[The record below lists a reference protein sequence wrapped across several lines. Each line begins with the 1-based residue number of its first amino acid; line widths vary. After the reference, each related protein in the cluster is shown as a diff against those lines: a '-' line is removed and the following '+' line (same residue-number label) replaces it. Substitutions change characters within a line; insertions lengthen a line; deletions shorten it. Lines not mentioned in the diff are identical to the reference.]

1 MAIENING
9 IADAVTPELQAN
21 MVTLPPEAMVEG
33 VTELNDGS
41 AIVGDMEMESETPIA
56 IPFDANLADHI
67 DEDVLSEISSQ
78 LTGDI
83 EDDTNSRSDWEEQYK
98 SGLELLGM
106 TYEDRSEPFEG
117 ASGIVHPLLA
127 ESVTQFQA
135 QAYREML
142 PAGGPVK
149 TTIIGAET
157 PEVMAQAE
165 RVKNYMNYQIT
176 YEMEEYDPEL
186 DQMLFYL
193 PIVGSAFK
201 KVYFD
206 PNMQRA
212 VSKFVHSEDLI
223 VPYNA
228 TDLAT
233 ATRVTH
239 CIRMDKNEIRKLQ
252 LSGFYKDIDLPES
265 GSDSDT
271 MSDVKDTI
279 NDIEGITNGS
289 SENEEM
295 MIYEVHTNLDIE
307 GFEDVG
313 ADGEPTG
320 LKMPYIVTIMED
332 SGDVLSIKRNFNE
345 SDPLRRKV
353 PYFVHYKFLPG
364 LGFYGF
370 GLTHTIGG
378 LSRASTSILR
388 QLIDAGTLSN
398 LPAGFKA
405 RGARIRDDETP
416 LSPGEF
422 RDVDMV
428 GMDLR
433 QAIMPLPF
441 KEPSQTLYS
450 LMNTLIDSGRRFASM
465 ADMKVGEMN
474 GNAPVGTTM
483 AIMERGT
490 KVMSAIHKRLHYS
503 QKIEFKLL
511 ARVFAMGVPMYPYQV
526 PGAPPEIKQNDF
538 DDRIDILPVSD
549 PNIFSMSQRIALA
562 QTQLQLAQSNPEIH
576 GQNGMY
582 QAYRK
587 MYEALGV
594 SNIDAVLQP
603 PPQPMP
609 MNPAKENQEALRL
622 AVLTAFPEQNHQAH
636 ITAHLAML
644 STPVAQSNAS
654 ILMTLQGH
662 ISEHMAMMSEITA
675 QQEVMASIPQ
685 EQQMMMQ
692 QDPNMQKQIADQ
704 IASRAAEIASEVSEQ
719 YAQSLT
725 PPPQEDP
732 LVSLRKQELA
742 LRGSEIQQKAEQFQQ
757 KQEMDNQKE
766 MNDTMID
773 TQRLDLQDQIAK
785 DRIETQRDIAAMNAM
800 GRKN

>member
-1 MAIENING
+1 MAVEKVDGVENI
-9 IADAVTPELQAN
+9 DAP
-21 MVTLPPEAMVEG
+21 EG
-33 VTELNDGS
+33 VTSVEIEEAELAPNVTEMDDGS
-41 AIVGDMEMESETPIA
+41 VVIGEIEEQITPIQV
-56 IPFDANLADHI
+56 PFNANLAEFI
-67 DEDVLSEISSQ
+67 DDTELGRISSDLVGEVQ
-78 LTGDI
+78 EDI
-83 EDDTNSRSDWEEQYK
+83 NSRKEWEDQYK

-106 TYEDRSEPFEG
+106 NYEDRAEPFEG

-135 QAYREML
+135 QAYRELL

-149 TTIIGAET
+149 TAIIGQET
-157 PEVMAQAE
+157 PEVTAQAE
-165 RVKNYMNYQIT
+165 RVKNFMNYQIT

-193 PIVGSAFK
+193 PIVGSSFK

-206 PNMQRA
+206 PSLQRA
-212 VSKFVHSEDLI
+212 VSKFVHAEDLI

-228 TDLAT
+228 TDLKT
-233 ATRVTH
+233 STRICHV
-239 CIRMDKNEIRKLQ
+239 IRMDSNEIRKLQ
-252 LSGFYKDIDLPES
+252 LSGFYKDIELPT
-265 GSDSDT
+265 SDSDGANY
-271 MSDVKDTI
+271 DEVRETI
-279 NDIEGITNGS
+279 KDIEGIHSES
-289 SENEEM
+289 SYNEELTL
-295 MIYEVHTNLDIE
+295 YEIHTDLDLP
-307 GFEDVG
+307 GFEDQNQM
-313 ADGEPTG
+313 GENTG
-320 LKMPYIVTIMED
+320 LKMPYIVTIVEK
-332 SGDVLSIKRNFNE
+332 SGEVLSIKRNFNE
-345 SDPLRRKV
+345 ADPLRSKI

-370 GLTHTIGG
+370 GLTHMIGG

-416 LSPGEF
+416 LNPGEF

-450 LMNTLIDSGRRFASM
+450 LLGTLIDSGRRFASM
-465 ADMKVGEMN
+465 ADMKVGDMQ
-474 GNAPVGTTM
+474 GNSPVGTTM

-503 QKIEFKLL
+503 QKIEFKIL
-511 ARVFAMGVPMYPYQV
+511 ARIFAMGAPIYPYQV
-526 PGAPPEIKQNDF
+526 PGAPPEIKQSDF
-538 DDRIDILPVSD
+538 DQRIDVLPVSD

-609 MNPAKENQEALRL
+609 MNPAKENQEALRGARL
-622 AVLTAFPEQNHQAH
+622 QAFPEQNHQAH
-636 ITAHLAML
+636 ISAHLAMIA
-644 STPVAQSNAS
+644 TPIAQSNAS
-654 ILMTLQGH
+654 IVMTLQGH
-662 ISEHMAMMSEITA
+662 ISEHIAMMSEIQA
-675 QQEVMASIPQ
+675 QQEITANMTP
-685 EQQMMMQ
+685 EQQAMMQ
-692 QDPNMQKQIADQ
+692 SDPNAMQQFQ
-704 IASRAAEIASEVSEQ
+704 TQVASRAAEISSEVSEQ
-719 YAQSLT
+719 YAQSIT
-725 PPPQEDP
+725 PPPSEDP
-732 LVSLRKQELA
+732 LVSIRKQELA
-742 LRGSEIQQKAEQFQQ
+742 LKGQELAQRQEQFEAKQQ
-757 KQEMDNQKE
+757 FAQDKE
-766 MNDTMID
+766 RNDVLLD
-773 TQRLDLQDQIAK
+773 QQRLDQQEEIANQNDQTK
-785 DRIETQRDIAAMNAM
+785 RDIAAAKEMK
-800 GRKN
+800 G